1 MCNSKVSMPSYL
13 NVHARIAIQLLGFS
27 KPVTT
32 DKTVYPVG
40 TWCLGNIILTS
51 MHYIS
56 LALMQHCI
64 NIVYPAWCA
73 RWVLSKDWY
82 LHWNTTCMR
91 FFFIHLLLLPFGF
104 HSPSGLSR
112 QLKCYQPFNPS
123 IVCKQASVSPHIILV
138 RLKPRMVQN
147 QVIHT
152 TVTATQDMMEKRNL
166 IGKKCK

>member
-1 MCNSKVSMPSYL
+1 MVSGQHHINIDALHFIGSDATLHKHSVPSMMCS
-13 NVHARIAIQLLGFS
+13 LGTL
-27 KPVTT
+27 K
-32 DKTVYPVG
+32 G
-40 TWCLGNIILTS
+40 LILTLKHN
-51 MHYIS
+51 MYEI
-56 LALMQHCI
+56 
-64 NIVYPAWCA
+64 
-73 RWVLSKDWY
+73 
-82 LHWNTTCMR
+82 
-91 FFFIHLLLLPFGF
+91 FFIHLLLLPFGF